1 LIDAFRTGCE
11 LEQAKESN
19 MTDVLSH
26 SSRATIR
33 KSEKSYD
40 CAILV
45 SVALLA
51 IGLIIVLG
59 AARFPGATDPINPD
73 LVIAYP

>member
-1 LIDAFRTGCE
+1 
-11 LEQAKESN
+11 

-26 SSRATIR
+26 SSRVTIR

-45 SVALLA
+45 SVALFA

-59 AARFPGATDPINPD
+59 TARFHGATEPINPD